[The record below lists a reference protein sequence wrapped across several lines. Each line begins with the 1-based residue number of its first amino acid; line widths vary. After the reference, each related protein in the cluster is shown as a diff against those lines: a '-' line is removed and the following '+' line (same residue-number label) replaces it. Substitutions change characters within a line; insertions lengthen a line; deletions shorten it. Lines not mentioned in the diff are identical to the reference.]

1 MRITEMMKLKKL
13 LLTLVLL
20 PLMASAAVETTA
32 DWKFAGMAMQTKLER
47 DGSALLIGSGCC
59 DGF

>member
-20 PLMASAAVETTA
+20 PLMASADDTE
-32 DWKFAGMAMQTKLER
+32 KFDLWVVR
-47 DGSALLIGSGCC
+47 
-59 DGF
+59 